1 MQRTIDQ
8 LRGDKSSLERKL
20 QDTKAELKAIDHINQ
35 QIQPSL
41 THKSSSNRIDDDD
54 DDNSNL
60 EQTLSNNKTTFH
72 DDDDEGLSDTD
83 SDMIEM
89 KQTLNELKHMSF
101 LPLSTISMNNY
112 NEKSLPKSKTIDLAE
127 LSNHDVSSP
136 TRNISFERTSNSSL
150 IDSGRWSKTIPSKIV
165 NSTYPIRMQT
175 SHHHQPSVSKT
186 NYWQSQ
192 SSLITR
198 EAVIKAARDV
208 LPPGVIDH
216 LTSTH

>member
-1 MQRTIDQ
+1 MDF
-8 LRGDKSSLERKL
+8 
-20 QDTKAELKAIDHINQ
+20 A
-35 QIQPSL
+35 
-41 THKSSSNRIDDDD
+41 
-54 DDNSNL
+54 
-60 EQTLSNNKTTFH
+60 
-72 DDDDEGLSDTD
+72 
-83 SDMIEM
+83 
-89 KQTLNELKHMSF
+89 
-101 LPLSTISMNNY
+101 
-112 NEKSLPKSKTIDLAE
+112 
-127 LSNHDVSSP
+127 DVSSA

-150 IDSGRWSKTIPSKIV
+150 IDSGRWSNTIPSKIV